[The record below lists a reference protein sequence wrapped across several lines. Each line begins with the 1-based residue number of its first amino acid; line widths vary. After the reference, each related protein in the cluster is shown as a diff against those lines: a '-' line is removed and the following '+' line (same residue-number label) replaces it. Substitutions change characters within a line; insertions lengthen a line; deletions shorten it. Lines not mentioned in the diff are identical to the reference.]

1 MQQRWL
7 PLVVGLLLLVSLS
20 GASAG
25 DKDSISVDLKDFKFK
40 VPDKFVD
47 LFGLNEGEG
56 KLFFYTNG
64 TAEAVVKV
72 PADGDYEILVK
83 ASGDKAKDER
93 AKFKLAVDGK
103 LIGKETELTVDD
115 VKDYRF
121 TAALK
126 TGERKVSIEFTNDEY
141 KENEYDRNLYIHGL
155 TLKRV
160 K

>member
-1 MQQRWL
+1 MLAAESRVHAVTNMAYIADDVFAVADTQLDVADFPPL
-7 PLVVGLLLLVSLS
+7 PGECHVEPVGGRITTHRITRIAL
-20 GASAG
+20 
-25 DKDSISVDLKDFKFK
+25 
-40 VPDKFVD
+40 
-47 LFGLNEGEG
+47 
-56 KLFFYTNG
+56 
-64 TAEAVVKV
+64 
-72 PADGDYEILVK
+72 
-83 ASGDKAKDER
+83 R
-93 AKFKLAVDGK
+93 QHKFKLAVDGK

-126 TGERKVSIEFTNDEY
+126 AGERKVSIEFTNDTY